1 MFKCKRHETSYLYRE
16 SLIRITYLETVFVE
30 LLLTECLKIWFCIIY
45 AQFPTFPVATIECSP
60 TLFNSGRCSVQRYI
74 GETAALWLSSF
85 HGKLI
90 QQNIDFLYFSK
101 TSKTT
106 FNIID
111 RYVGDKLPRCN
122 LKICRSALP
131 ADIIQRHNPM
141 RQEVSN
147 KFPTLKFSTLKLH
160 YQTHNRQKAK

>member
-1 MFKCKRHETSYLYRE
+1 VLKCKRHETSYLYRE

-111 RYVGDKLPRCN
+111 RYGRGQIAQVQSEN
-122 LKICRSALP
+122 LSLGSTSGHYTKTQSNATGSFQQVPNPEVLNPEVAL
-131 ADIIQRHNPM
+131 
-141 RQEVSN
+141 SN
-147 KFPTLKFSTLKLH
+147 T
-160 YQTHNRQKAK
+160 Q